1 MKLSEQSLETSKH
14 IETSDK
20 LCANL
25 LLVGLV
31 ACRACLLQPDD
42 QRPRCHNPIHNQH
55 HTNHGDRS
63 VSMHG
68 KWALKE
74 GELQNKAS
82 KPRDDRLAEDWKRL
96 NNLINSKTEDPWYS
110 STVDRDHL
118 KAAFDPHGLRIIW
131 TLGVGGIPHQQN
143 GWTKEHMGNQNRTP
157 WQNKSFRLIN
167 ISPYRVRER
176 NANEMPRRIEG
187 LLVIRHL
194 SLLTPTGWIGHWKR
208 VPRRRKG
215 TTWLGEHGGLKD
227 HQRSKTSIHNKWT
240 FFFERFHN
248 KCRFFFER
256 FEMAEEKKVWRKHV
270 EMWVVEMWV
279 VEGSLDDSWFLMFEK

>member
-176 NANEMPRRIEG
+176 NAKKDWRASGDSTLI
-187 LLVIRHL
+187 VIDSDRVNRTL
-194 SLLTPTGWIGHWKR
+194 EKGAKKKKR
-208 VPRRRKG
+208 DDMTRGAWRTKG
-215 TTWLGEHGGLKD
+215 PPKEQNID
-227 HQRSKTSIHNKWT
+227 P
-240 FFFERFHN
+240 
-248 KCRFFFER
+248 
-256 FEMAEEKKVWRKHV
+256 
-270 EMWVVEMWV
+270 
-279 VEGSLDDSWFLMFEK
+279 